1 MATSQNTVDTI
12 ARYFDGSGTYT
23 ITRVGD
29 ILTTTLSNSNDEEFE
44 TFDMLLTRNT
54 ALDFTDWGEWV
65 LTNDFASD
73 GDRMAVLIRGKAF
86 DCEFI

>member
-1 MATSQNTVDTI
+1 MAESQKTVDII
-12 ARYFDGSGTYT
+12 ASYFDGSGAYT

-29 ILTTTLSNSNDEEFE
+29 IMTTTISNSDGEDFE
-44 TFDMLLTRNT
+44 SFDMLLTRNT
-54 ALDFTDWGEWV
+54 ALDTADWGEWV

-73 GDRMAVLIRGKAF
+73 GDEMAVLIRGEAF